1 MTRALLLALALTLC
15 ACSRSADDT
24 RCDSEASNAVAFSSP
39 DAHDAVE
46 ARAIGADCGAAVAV
60 YVVRSHEG
68 VPIYAWAAPMHPT
81 FGDSFAPRVEQPL
94 SRREMQSFLDR
105 WAAAAS
111 ATTGA
116 APAWHEGIVTPFA
129 RETYEDIRAR
139 DAPMLCFLSGVA
151 RETCIYWESGVAAA
165 GVLVERD
172 APGAAAPD
180 ERFLPGQ
187 TARE

>member
-1 MTRALLLALALTLC
+1 MTRALLLALAFTLC
-15 ACSRSADDT
+15 ACGRDAGT
-24 RCDSEASNAVAFSSP
+24 ARCDGEASSAVTFSSP
-39 DAHDAVE
+39 DANDAVE

-60 YVVRSHEG
+60 FVVRSHEG

-94 SRREMQSFLDR
+94 SRQEMQAFLDR

-111 ATTGA
+111 ATTSA
-116 APAWHEGIVTPFA
+116 APAWHEGIVTPFS
-129 RETYEDIRAR
+129 RDTYEDIRAR
-139 DAPMLCFLSGVA
+139 NAPMLCFLSSVA

-165 GVLVERD
+165 GLLVERD
-172 APGAAAPD
+172 APGAAPPD

>member
-1 MTRALLLALALTLC
+1 MFLLILVAAALAGC
-15 ACSRSADDT
+15 GRSGETT
-24 RCDSEASNAVAFSSP
+24 RCDAEASSAVVFSAP
-39 DAHDAVE
+39 DANDAVE

-60 YVVRSHEG
+60 LAVRSHEG

-81 FGDSFAPRVEQPL
+81 FGDSFAPRVETPL
-94 SRREMQSFLDR
+94 SRQEMQAFLDR

-116 APAWHEGIVTPFA
+116 APAWHEGIVTPFS
-129 RETYEDIRAR
+129 RETYEDIRDR
-139 DAPMLCFLSGVA
+139 NAPMLCFLSSVA

-165 GVLVERD
+165 GVLAERD

-187 TARE
+187 TGRE